1 MSELKLKDDCFAYGG
16 DLTPFLE
23 AMAALDGAIKTVVG
37 TQTVSLGD
45 AFGRTLAKDLSAPM
59 NVPPHDNAAVDGYAV
74 FFDDLNGDG
83 ETRLP
88 ILARIAAGHAF
99 EGTPPRG
106 QAFRI
111 FTGAPMPKNAD
122 GVGPDTVLMQEDC
135 IEEDGIV
142 ILPPGIKQGA
152 NRRFAGEDVAEG
164 SVMLKEGQRLRAQDV
179 GLAAS
184 VGFSEVLVFTR
195 LRAAIFSTGDEV
207 RDPAA
212 KEPLAS
218 GQIYDAN
225 RYALMGLL
233 GDLGVAVTDL
243 GILPD
248 DAGVIEHALGKAARD
263 HDVILTSGGVSQGEE
278 DHIAAVIEKLG
289 SLHFWRI
296 AIKPGRPIALGQIGS
311 TTFVG
316 LPGNPVASMVT
327 FMMIARPVLL
337 RLSGRQETAPV
348 RLSVPLASAVK
359 KKTGRLEWMRGVL
372 VKGKDGRVMVERFAQ
387 GGAGILTSMVVAD
400 GLIELPEDAGNQQAG
415 ALVDFISF
423 SEVAT

>member
-1 MSELKLKDDCFAYGG
+1 MSELKDDCFAYGG

-37 TQTVSLGD
+37 TETVSLAH
-45 AFGRTLAKDLSAPM
+45 AFGRTLAQDLTAPM
-59 NVPPHDNAAVDGYAV
+59 SVPPHDNAAVDGYAV
-74 FFDDLNGDG
+74 FFDDLNGAQ

-99 EGTPPRG
+99 EGVPARG
-106 QAFRI
+106 QAWRI

-135 IEEDGIV
+135 VEEDGMV

-152 NRRFAGEDVAEG
+152 NRRFAGEDVTEG
-164 SVMLKEGQRLRAQDV
+164 SVMLKAGQRLRAQDV

-184 VGFSEVLVFTR
+184 VGFSEVPVFQP
-195 LRAAIFSTGDEV
+195 LRAAVFSTGDEV
-207 RDPAA
+207 LDPAA

-225 RYALMGLL
+225 RYTVMGLL

-248 DAGVIEHALGKAARD
+248 EADAIEHALETAARD

-337 RLSGRQETAPV
+337 RLGGRQKTAPV
-348 RLSVPLASAVK
+348 RLSVPLAGAVK

-372 VKGKDGRVMVERFAQ
+372 VAGKDGRVMVERFAQ

-400 GLIELPEDAGNQQAG
+400 GLIELAEDAGNQQAG